1 MVNTVELRK
10 NKKKLVDETRAFLNK
25 IEEEKREMTADEK
38 TEYDRRM
45 GDINAIS
52 QKIDREEELQKHE
65 LMGEIKEESR
75 DREEKFGE
83 FRGVAEMLHAIRFNP
98 ADPRLGKR
106 FVYEDGI
113 PVANTETDE
122 QGGYLVPDRFIDEIL
137 KIGPEDAVVR
147 PRAQVI
153 PAGYPPDAQVDIPVL
168 AQSAHGIYGGVEVEW
183 ISEGEEKPASKPR
196 FDIKS
201 LKPNEVA
208 GRVVVTDKL
217 LRNARAF
224 EPLVRD
230 LLRQAV
236 IGAEDSAFLAGSGTG
251 QPTGIIGHV
260 SNVLVNRAGAG
271 AIAYQ
276 DLVDMYAAQLMGGRY
291 VWIANQTVL
300 PSLMTMVDT
309 GNHLIWQPNARDG
322 APGTLLGAPCII
334 TGRTPTLGRRGDL
347 MLCDLKYYL
356 IKDGSGIFIDA
367 LSSGTYFDHNKTVI
381 KITWNVDGNP
391 WPRGTFQLEDGAT
404 EVSPFVVLDVP

>member
-1 MVNTVELRK
+1 
-10 NKKKLVDETRAFLNK
+10 
-25 IEEEKREMTADEK
+25 
-38 TEYDRRM
+38 
-45 GDINAIS
+45 
-52 QKIDREEELQKHE
+52 
-65 LMGEIKEESR
+65 
-75 DREEKFGE
+75 
-83 FRGVAEMLHAIRFNP
+83 
-98 ADPRLGKR
+98 
-106 FVYEDGI
+106 
-113 PVANTETDE
+113 
-122 QGGYLVPDRFIDEIL
+122 
-137 KIGPEDAVVR
+137 
-147 PRAQVI
+147 
-153 PAGYPPDAQVDIPVL
+153 VL

-183 ISEGEEKPASKPR
+183 ISEGQEKPASKPR

-236 IGAEDSAFLAGSGTG
+236 IGAEDAAFLAGSGTG

-260 SNVLVNRAGAG
+260 SNVLVNRAGAN
-271 AIAYQ
+271 AVTYQ
-276 DLVDMYAAQLMGGRY
+276 DIVDMYAAQLMGGRY

-300 PSLMTMVDT
+300 PELMTMVDT

-322 APGTLLGAPCII
+322 APGTLLGAPCIV

-367 LSSGTYFDHNKTVI
+367 LSSGDYFDHNKTVI

-391 WPRGTFQLEDGAT
+391 WPRGTFLLEDGTT